1 MQRKVLTFEQKFREI
16 YIEKDMLTKKLQIQ
30 EKDFYD
36 SKKAFQDEIERL
48 KEREQKLEQSKKQL
62 DQGLEEQR
70 RANLDQTSRSDQKD
84 KGIASTSDQNAE
96 KELVL
101 LSRAQKAEKQEEE
114 MRSEKIIA
122 IDEMKKLKNR
132 ILELEI
138 LVSTKDMEIESL
150 KLTPEKYK
158 AHYAKQIQ
166 DLNST
171 ISELKIERNEL
182 QKKIS
187 EVEA

>member
-1 MQRKVLTFEQKFREI
+1 
-16 YIEKDMLTKKLQIQ
+16 
-30 EKDFYD
+30 
-36 SKKAFQDEIERL
+36 
-48 KEREQKLEQSKKQL
+48 
-62 DQGLEEQR
+62 
-70 RANLDQTSRSDQKD
+70 
-84 KGIASTSDQNAE
+84 
-96 KELVL
+96 
-101 LSRAQKAEKQEEE
+101 

-166 DLNST
+166 ELNQT
-171 ISELKIERNEL
+171 ISELKVERNEL

-187 EVEA
+187 EVEAYPIS

>member
-1 MQRKVLTFEQKFREI
+1 
-16 YIEKDMLTKKLQIQ
+16 
-30 EKDFYD
+30 
-36 SKKAFQDEIERL
+36 
-48 KEREQKLEQSKKQL
+48 
-62 DQGLEEQR
+62 
-70 RANLDQTSRSDQKD
+70 
-84 KGIASTSDQNAE
+84 
-96 KELVL
+96 
-101 LSRAQKAEKQEEE
+101 

-166 DLNST
+166 ELNQT
-171 ISELKIERNEL
+171 ISELKVERNEL